1 MPTAS
6 LSSSSASILISS
18 SLASPILSLNNYQ
31 TNTFCSI
38 AITRFITLFQ
48 HIHSSK
54 VPDKDTHTGVSKWVT
69 CLKSIGLIKLIYS
82 ESKS

>member
-54 VPDKDTHTGVSKWVT
+54 VPDKDTHTHRCIKMGDMSQIHWVN
-69 CLKSIGLIKLIYS
+69 
-82 ESKS
+82 